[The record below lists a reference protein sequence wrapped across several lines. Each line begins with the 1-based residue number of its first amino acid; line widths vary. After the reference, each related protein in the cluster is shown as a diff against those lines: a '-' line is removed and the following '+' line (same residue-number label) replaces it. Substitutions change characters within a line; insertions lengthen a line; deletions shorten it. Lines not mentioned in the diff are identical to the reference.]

1 MLSTRIRDKEMRN
14 NVFAVVL
21 LLLSI
26 LQSGT
31 SLMAQDTIVLMNGK
45 IIPTNKVDVL
55 RRSIV
60 YEGTRERKIYDGTVQ
75 TVGATVTKDKFQVCE
90 IRYADGRVQHISD
103 VQSNIILAGKYL
115 RESANFES
123 ASILTAFAGGIAAI
137 LGATTSIIEGSNG
150 NGRVLYVCAGIAGL
164 VSLSFYGTH
173 ISKIRTAG
181 RILEETYL
189 LQ

>member
-115 RESANFES
+115 RESANCES

-137 LGATTSIIEGSNG
+137 LGATSIIEGS

-173 ISKIRTAG
+173 ISKKRTAG

>member
-1 MLSTRIRDKEMRN
+1 MRN
-14 NVFAVVL
+14 NAFAVVL

-103 VQSNIILAGKYL
+103 AQSNIILAGKYL
-115 RESANFES
+115 RESANYES

-137 LGATTSIIEGSNG
+137 LGATSI

-164 VSLSFYGTH
+164 VSLSCYGTH
-173 ISKIRTAG
+173 ISKKRTAG